1 MVLEINHALSDSF
14 CGDQHS
20 FMAFPSKVRLTVR
33 VPEDS
38 EEPYALWC
46 VFGDHPPFAAS
57 LGGSSFA
64 GDPQIVKFMEPCHKA
79 SPKSPQN

>member
-1 MVLEINHALSDSF
+1 
-14 CGDQHS
+14 
-20 FMAFPSKVRLTVR
+20 MAFPSKVRLTVR

-57 LGGSSFA
+57 LG
-64 GDPQIVKFMEPCHKA
+64 DPQIVVKFMEQCHKD
-79 SPKSPQN
+79 P